1 MHGMRLNDHSSP
13 LAAFSKP
20 TFRTEQCRSRWPSE
34 TSRLAA
40 DPYTGTIQQTPE
52 V

>member
-20 TFRTEQCRSRWPSE
+20 TFRTEECRSRRPSDAAL
-34 TSRLAA
+34 LAA
-40 DPYTGTIQQTPE
+40 QSHTGTIQQTPE

>member
-13 LAAFSKP
+13 LAALPKP
-20 TFRTEQCRSRWPSE
+20 IFRTEEYRSRRPNE
-34 TSRLAA
+34 ASRLAA
-40 DPYTGTIQQTPE
+40 QSHTGTIQQTPE